1 MSKDQQA
8 RKAFPPQLQHLIT
21 YITKPKFKYY
31 RGSSPAYVY
40 ELHTGYDCIDGL
52 YPTQGEAMSA
62 VLSEGLLITLLE
74 RELRSSSYTLIKE
87 TTCPQNTKNF

>member
-8 RKAFPPQLQHLIT
+8 RKALPPQLQHLIT

-40 ELHTGYDCIDGL
+40 ELHTGYECIDGY

-62 VLSEGLLITLLE
+62 VLSEGLLLTLLE
-74 RELRSSSYTLIKE
+74 QERSSSSLTLLKE
-87 TTCPQNTKNF
+87 NTND

>member
-1 MSKDQQA
+1 MSKDLQA

-21 YITKPKFKYY
+21 YRKKPKFKYY

-40 ELHTGYDCIDGL
+40 ELHTGYSCVDGY

-62 VLSEGLLITLLE
+62 VLSEGLLLQLL
-74 RELRSSSYTLIKE
+74 KE
-87 TTCPQNTKNF
+87 TT